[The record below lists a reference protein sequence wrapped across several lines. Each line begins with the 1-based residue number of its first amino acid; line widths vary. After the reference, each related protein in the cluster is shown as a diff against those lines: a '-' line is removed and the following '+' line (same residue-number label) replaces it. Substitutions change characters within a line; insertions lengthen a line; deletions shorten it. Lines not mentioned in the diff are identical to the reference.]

1 VLELPSTVTRSSDTL
16 ESLTICNRHARA
28 RIFLQGAHV
37 LSFRP
42 VGEGEVLWSSVR
54 SQFSPGKPIRGGI
67 PICFPWFGA
76 GSSPAHPAHGFAR
89 TTSFECVRAEDSAD
103 GATHLR
109 FRLVDSEA
117 TRALWPHPFA
127 ASVDITVGATLVIA
141 FTIANTGDAPFSFE
155 EALHTYFDVAD
166 ARRVSVAGLEDAPF
180 LDKVAGGATPTS
192 APGPIRFEAETDRV
206 YNATTASTRIDDPD
220 LVRSIVIEKE
230 ASNSTVV
237 WNPWVAKAARM
248 PDFGDDEWPG
258 MVCVESA
265 NAGADRLTLQ
275 PGESHKLV
283 LRVGVRR

>member
-1 VLELPSTVTRSSDTL
+1 MLSLPPTVTRSTDSL

-28 RIFLQGAHV
+28 LIYLQGAHV

-54 SQFSPGKPIRGGI
+54 SHFAPGKPIRGGI

-76 GSSPAHPAHGFAR
+76 GATPAHPAHGFAR
-89 TTSFECVRAEDSAD
+89 LTPFELVQVEDKDD

-109 FRLVDSEA
+109 LRLVDSDA

-127 ASVDITVGATLVIA
+127 VSVDITVGKSLVMA
-141 FTIANTGDAPFSFE
+141 FTVANTGSAPFTFE

-166 ARRVSVAGLEDAPF
+166 VRNVSVVGLEDAPF
-180 LDKVAGGATPTS
+180 LDKVAGGEAKS
-192 APGPIRFEAETDRV
+192 IPGPIRFEAETDRV
-206 YNATTASTRIDDPD
+206 YNATTAVTRIDDPD
-220 LVRSIVIEKE
+220 LVRSIVVEKE
-230 ASNSTVV
+230 ASNTTVV
-237 WNPWVAKAARM
+237 WNPWVAKAAKM
-248 PDFGDDEWPG
+248 PDYGDEEWPG

-265 NAGADRLTLQ
+265 NAGADKLTLQ
-275 PGESHKLV
+275 PGETHKLV

>member
-1 VLELPSTVTRSSDTL
+1 VLELPSTVTLCTDSL
-16 ESLTICNRHARA
+16 ESLTVCNRHARA

-54 SQFSPGKPIRGGI
+54 SLFEQGKPIRGGI

-76 GSSPAHPAHGFAR
+76 GSSPTHPAHGFAR
-89 TTSFECVRAEDSAD
+89 TTPFELVRVEDSAD

-109 FRLVDSEA
+109 FRLIDSEA
-117 TRALWPHPFA
+117 TRSLWPHPFA
-127 ASVDITVGATLVIA
+127 ASVDITVGATLVMA
-141 FTIANTGDAPFSFE
+141 FTVANTGDAPFSFE
-155 EALHTYFDVAD
+155 EALHTYFDVSD
-166 ARRVSVAGLEDAPF
+166 VRHVSVVGLEDAPF
-180 LDKVAGGATPTS
+180 LDKVAGGVS
-192 APGPIRFEAETDRV
+192 LSSVPGPIRFEAETDRV
-206 YNATTASTRIDDPD
+206 YNATTAPTRIDDPG

-230 ASNSTVV
+230 ASHTTVV

-248 PDFGDDEWPG
+248 ADFGDDEWPG

-265 NAGADRLTLQ
+265 NAGTDRVTLQ
-275 PGESHKLV
+275 PGETHRLE